1 MRFLSMKEDRRPV
14 KGSRGPVFTAKPGCD
29 YNEPILRIPES
40 RHCIPSID
48 RYFFPASLW
57 RFLARIR
64 YFLPLIPRF
73 VAKSH
78 GKKGPN
84 LETGY
89 VILLRKIFVGIAICD
104 MENNRIDV
112 SCFWRKMHRE
122 HCRDFFQILDR
133 I

>member
-40 RHCIPSID
+40 PHCIPSID

-64 YFLPLIPRF
+64 YFLPLIRRF
-73 VAKSH
+73 VAESH

-84 LETGY
+84 LETGH
-89 VILLRKIFVGIAICD
+89 VILLRKIFVGIAIFD
-104 MENNRIDV
+104 TENNRIDV
-112 SCFWRKMHRE
+112 SCFWRKMYRG

-133 I
+133 N